1 MANGVTPV
9 EPNPTF
15 LEDVRKAAD
24 GKGVILACEG
34 GGTTEPTP
42 SFQWVSRAKTLAY
55 GDSFASCSAQLMQS
69 CNPSRFLACRESR
82 RAV

>member
-9 EPNPTF
+9 EPNPDF
-15 LEDVRKAAD
+15 LEDVRKAAG

-42 SFQWVSRAKTLAY
+42 SFQWVSMLSQHGHLQPASLQSLLAARLSASKTE
-55 GDSFASCSAQLMQS
+55 CSHWLQQA
-69 CNPSRFLACRESR
+69 
-82 RAV
+82 

>member
-9 EPNPTF
+9 EPNPDF
-15 LEDVRKAAD
+15 IEDVRTAAD

-42 SFQWVSRAKTLAY
+42 SFQWVSR
-55 GDSFASCSAQLMQS
+55 
-69 CNPSRFLACRESR
+69 
-82 RAV
+82 